1 MDSAP
6 WGIPPGLFPDR
17 GARVRLHGRFDRS
30 RGMPVAVDEPAD
42 DLDRHGPNMRA
53 GIFRQQFH
61 RPRKNLGLLRLAR
74 SLLTTI
80 ASQCV
85 QCRDPH
91 ALIGVVQHCE
101 QVRQRVGLQGI
112 DRETGSS
119 ENARRRC
126 RVAARHEPR
135 EAPAL
140 PTAAGPCRRRSPDTA
155 RPAPLSGR
163 RLRLIGTRKSP

>member
-61 RPRKNLGLLRLAR
+61 RPRKNLGLLRPAR
-74 SLLTTI
+74 SLPASI
-80 ASQCV
+80 ASQRV
-85 QCRDPH
+85 QRRK
-91 ALIGVVQHCE
+91 AKRYFGQ
-101 QVRQRVGLQGI
+101 QG
-112 DRETGSS
+112 DLAVMG
-119 ENARRRC
+119 A
-126 RVAARHEPR
+126 
-135 EAPAL
+135 
-140 PTAAGPCRRRSPDTA
+140 
-155 RPAPLSGR
+155 
-163 RLRLIGTRKSP
+163 

>member
-1 MDSAP
+1 MDSTP

-74 SLLTTI
+74 SLLATI

-101 QVRQRVGLQGI
+101 QVRQRVGLQVSVEKPAAVKTHVGI
-112 DRETGSS
+112 AMPQPGTDRGKRSRS
-119 ENARRRC
+119 QLQQAPVGGGRPI
-126 RVAARHEPR
+126 RHGQH
-135 EAPAL
+135 L
-140 PTAAGPCRRRSPDTA
+140 YQVG
-155 RPAPLSGR
+155 GFV
-163 RLRLIGTRKSP
+163 